1 MSVIAGRA
9 YKLIILN
16 KKAFLDFFPP
26 HKIGKEISSH

>member
-26 HKIGKEISSH
+26 QQNR